1 MATSCLNIRCQTAD
15 FGLLPSDALRL
26 RLSPEYLGKLIIRH
40 VSYPA
45 FADGD
50 GHVGEGSFLLDDLID
65 LFFEGV
71 LGDETVDEDVVLLA
85 DAVGAVCRLRLYG
98 GIPPKVVV
106 DDMGGGGEVE
116 AGAGGFQGED
126 EESRLRVGLEAV
138 HHVFSLPEGAAAVE
152 EHRTFSQF
160 AFEEICQLIAHA
172 LELGEDQGLF
182 TAGLN
187 AFCEIEEAL
196 SFAGEGGVP
205 VILFGE
211 EGGMVADLLQGE
223 DHLQDET
230 LAFEEGVFVSVLLL
244 ADDAEALF
252 DGLVIQG
259 GLRGGEEGILVLLE
273 LIRKVADDGLVC
285 LEAAQEHGRSDAFEA
300 FGCFSVLLVLDGI
313 RIACLEGLRTAE
325 VAFVCKFHDGPEFF
339 EAVLDGGAG
348 DGDADGRFH
357 AADGPT
363 LGGIGVLDVLR
374 FVDDEDFPFLL
385 FEKLLVTSKE
395 SIGGEKDVPMEI
407 SEVALATIVE
417 ENGEERCKAGDLFL
431 PIGEKARRH
440 DDERF
445 LLGKASLFAEL
456 FEEGDD
462 LKGLPKAHII
472 GQDAA
477 EAEAAVVVK
486 PRIAALL
493 VGAKCRTYIFR
504 QRDGLALF
512 QGGEQSLHLARHG
525 DLRAFIAALKGD
537 AEELFPLEGERMLPH
552 FFELFQIC
560 FGHVE
565 VLSLEG
571 DERACFDG

>member
-1 MATSCLNIRCQTAD
+1 M
-15 FGLLPSDALRL
+15 
-26 RLSPEYLGKLIIRH
+26 
-40 VSYPA
+40 
-45 FADGD
+45 
-50 GHVGEGSFLLDDLID
+50 DDLID

-98 GIPPKVVV
+98 GIPPEVVV
-106 DDMGGGGEVE
+106 DDMGGGGKIE

-126 EESRLRVGLEAV
+126 EESRLRICLEAV
-138 HHVFSLPEGAAAVE
+138 HHIFSLPEGAAAVE
-152 EHRTFSQF
+152 EHRTFSQS
-160 AFEEICQLIAHA
+160 ALEEICQLVAHA

-182 TAGLN
+182 TAGLD
-187 AFCEIEEAL
+187 AFCEVEKTL
-196 SFAGEGGVP
+196 GFAGEGGVP
-205 VILFGE
+205 VVLFGE
-211 EGGMVADLLQGE
+211 EGGMVADLLQGK
-223 DHLQDET
+223 DHLQDEA
-230 LAFEEGVFVSVLLL
+230 LALEEGGFVSLLLL
-244 ADDAEALF
+244 ADDTEALF

-259 GLRGGEEGILVLLE
+259 GLLGGEEGVLVLLE

-285 LEAAQEHGRSDAFEA
+285 LEAAQEHGCGDAFKA

-325 VAFVCKFHDGPEFF
+325 VAFVGKFHDGPEFF

-357 AADGPT
+357 AADGPA
-363 LGGIGVLDVLR
+363 LGGVGVLDVLR

-395 SIGGEKDVPMEI
+395 SIGGKKDVPMEI
-407 SEVALATIVE
+407 SEVALGAVVE
-417 ENGEERCKAGDLFL
+417 ENGEERCEAGDLFL
-431 PIGEKARRH
+431 PVGEKARRH

-445 LLGKASLFAEL
+445 LLGKASFFAEL
-456 FEEGDD
+456 FKEGDD

-472 GQDAA
+472 GEDAA

-512 QGGEQSLHLARHG
+512 HGGEQSLHLARHG
-525 DLRAFIAALKGD
+525 DLRAFIAALEGD
-537 AEELFPLEGERMLPH
+537 AEEFFPFEGGGTLPH

-565 VLSLEG
+565 VLPLEC
-571 DERACFDG
+571 DEGACFDG